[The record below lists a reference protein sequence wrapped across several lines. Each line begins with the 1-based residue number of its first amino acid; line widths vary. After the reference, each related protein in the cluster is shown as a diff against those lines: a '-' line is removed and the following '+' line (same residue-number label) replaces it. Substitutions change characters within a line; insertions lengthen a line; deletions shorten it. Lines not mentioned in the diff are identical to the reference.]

1 MAIEQ
6 TSLFDDYLPLK
17 SQSPTKKPKITN
29 SVISPDQKLNY
40 EIRRSKRRKK
50 SVGAFR
56 ENGKTIIVA
65 PMRMPLTEI
74 HIYAEELVSKLN
86 GHYEKL
92 SSNKILETRARY
104 LVSNYLDIDVFSSH
118 RVPVSITWVDNQNSR
133 WGSCTPSDGKIRISH
148 RLQGMPQYV
157 IDAVLLH
164 ELIHLI
170 VPDHSEKFYSYL
182 AKFED
187 YKLAKEFLAGF
198 SFAHENI

>member
-17 SQSPTKKPKITN
+17 SDNQIKKSVPGSSLAPRDTKF
-29 SVISPDQKLNY
+29 NY

-65 PMRMPLTEI
+65 PMRMSLTEI
-74 HIYAEELVSKLN
+74 HTYAEELVSKLD

-92 SSNKILETRARY
+92 ASNELLETRAKY
-104 LVSNYLDIDVFSSH
+104 LVSNYLDIDVLTAH
-118 RVPVSITWVDNQNSR
+118 HAPVSITWVNNQNSR

-187 YKLAKEFLAGF
+187 YKLAKEFLAGY
-198 SFAHENI
+198 SFAREGI